1 MKKTK
6 RTFIAF
12 AVFSTSLVFASA
24 VAQASECESYTQHVS
39 SVSPRS
45 MTISAN
51 QVLPAEMQ
59 TLWDVV
65 AQSPRH
71 AIPLLGRIVAAGQ
84 PAIGECKYPGMG
96 LAVGAG
102 SGPSERSVTFWFW
115 ADEVNLADARTS
127 LLAFMSGVI
136 TTTTTSTTT
145 TTLPPTT
152 TTTTTVPAPEAET
165 QLIAF
170 SSAILLASTAPVATQ
185 STSGSASAVPA
196 RIVVPAG
203 IKNKA
208 PARKAAPARK
218 TKKKCKRIVKRVKLK
233 KTGKI
238 VKIKKRVCK

>member
-24 VAQASECESYTQHVS
+24 VAQAAECESYTQHVS

-71 AIPLLGRIVAAGQ
+71 AIPLLGKVVAADQ
-84 PAIGECKYPGMG
+84 PVIGECKYPGMG
-96 LAVGAG
+96 LGVSAG
-102 SGPSERSVTFWFW
+102 RDISERSVTFWFW
-115 ADEVNLADARTS
+115 ADEVNLAGARTS

-136 TTTTTSTTT
+136 ATTTTTTTT

-152 TTTTTVPAPEAET
+152 TTTTTVPAPEAEVQPVT
-165 QLIAF
+165 F
-170 SSAILLASTAPVATQ
+170 SSAILLSSSIAFSSVPAGNV
-185 STSGSASAVPA
+185 VPA
-196 RIVVPAG
+196 RIAVPAGNRNVVPAR
-203 IKNKA
+203 NV
-208 PARKAAPARK
+208 
-218 TKKKCKRIVKRVKLK
+218 KKKCKRIVKRVKSK
-233 KTGKI
+233 KTEKI
-238 VKIKKRVCK
+238 VRITKRVCK

>member
-6 RTFIAF
+6 LTFIAF
-12 AVFSTSLVFASA
+12 AVFSTTLAFTSTA
-24 VAQASECESYTQHVS
+24 AQATECESYAQHVS
-39 SVSPRS
+39 SAQPRS

-51 QVLPAEMQ
+51 QVSPAEMQ

-71 AIPLLGRIVAAGQ
+71 AIPSLGRVVAADQ

-115 ADEVNLADARTS
+115 ADEVNLAGARTS
-127 LLAFMSGVI
+127 LLAFMSGAI
-136 TTTTTSTTT
+136 APPPSTTTTTTTT

-152 TTTTTVPAPEAET
+152 TTTTAPAPEAET

-170 SSAILLASTAPVATQ
+170 SSAILLVNTAPVV
-185 STSGSASAVPA
+185 SAGYRNVAPVGKLVPA
-196 RIVVPAG
+196 RNV
-203 IKNKA
+203 
-208 PARKAAPARK
+208 
-218 TKKKCKRIVKRVKLK
+218 KKKCKRIVKRVKSK
-233 KTGKI
+233 KTEKI
-238 VKIKKRVCK
+238 VRITKRVCK

>member
-24 VAQASECESYTQHVS
+24 VAQAAECESYTQHVS

-71 AIPLLGRIVAAGQ
+71 AIPLLGRVVAADQ
-84 PAIGECKYPGMG
+84 PTIGECKYPGMG

-115 ADEVNLADARTS
+115 ADEVNLAGARTS
-127 LLAFMSGVI
+127 LLAFMSGVVA
-136 TTTTTSTTT
+136 TTTTSTTT

-152 TTTTTVPAPEAET
+152 TTTTTVPVPEAET

-170 SSAILLASTAPVATQ
+170 SSAISLFNTAPV
-185 STSGSASAVPA
+185 VPA
-196 RIVVPAG
+196 RIAVPAG
-203 IKNKA
+203 NRNGVPAGKLV
-208 PARKAAPARK
+208 PARNV
-218 TKKKCKRIVKRVKLK
+218 KKKCKRIVKRVKSK
-233 KTGKI
+233 KTEKI
-238 VKIKKRVCK
+238 VRITKRVCK